1 MKNGGEMAEIQSP
14 VPRVV
19 KPMARAHDD
28 HDLLVEEVIKCQC
41 PRGLGFGPLVI
52 CLEQRRKIGI
62 A

>member
-1 MKNGGEMAEIQSP
+1 MGEIQSP

-19 KPMARAHDD
+19 EPMAQPCNHDI
-28 HDLLVEEVIKCQC
+28 LVGEVIKYQC
-41 PRGLGFGPLVI
+41 PGGLGFGPLVI